1 MAKSKTNK
9 VDGFFFMSITNG
21 EVEVSCAGDDTILSA
36 AFATLFVDKSNK
48 QLQGILGT
56 AVAVAAHTLES
67 KKEKYTSKKKDNSK
81 QMNGSK
87 SDEPFV
93 KTRKKAVK

>member
-21 EVEVSCAGDDTILSA
+21 EVEVTCAGDDVMLSA
-36 AFATLFVDKSNK
+36 AFATLFVDKRNK

-56 AVAVAAHTLES
+56 AIAVAAAELEP
-67 KKEKYTSKKKDNSK
+67 KAAPKKKANPK
-81 QMNGSK
+81 QMNGTK

-93 KTRKKAVK
+93 KTRKKAKK

>member
-21 EVEVSCAGDDTILSA
+21 EVEVTCAGDDVMLSA
-36 AFATLFVDKSNK
+36 AFATLFVDKRNK

-56 AVAVAAHTLES
+56 AVAVAAAELEP
-67 KKEKYTSKKKDNSK
+67 KAAPKKKANPK
-81 QMNGSK
+81 QMNGVEST
-87 SDEPFV
+87 EPFI
-93 KTRKKAVK
+93 KTRKKAKK